1 MIVMLKRIKMFFA
14 MLAALMLIAA
24 PAMATDVNNFNELK
38 TAINAGGSITL
49 QDNITGI
56 TEG

>member
-1 MIVMLKRIKMFFA
+1 
-14 MLAALMLIAA
+14 MLATLMLIAA
-24 PAMATDVNNFNELK
+24 PAMATDVKNFDELK

-56 TEG
+56 TEGLTLNQDRVVICY